1 MASTAHCPNNIE
13 GKQALTSVNRFKKD
27 RSYHGGEKMARNWL
41 TAVTYGIAA
50 SFVIV
55 LASAFLLASLLRFT
69 SYSETGG
76 SVLPIV
82 ISVIA
87 LFTGGII
94 SGSKMKERGLL
105 IGSITGLFYCLFSL
119 FFQFLGLDQAPG
131 PMQYVFYMANIASC
145 SIGGAI
151 GVNFFAGKHL

>member
-1 MASTAHCPNNIE
+1 
-13 GKQALTSVNRFKKD
+13 
-27 RSYHGGEKMARNWL
+27 MARNWL
-41 TAVTYGIAA
+41 AAVTYGIAA

-76 SVLPIV
+76 SVLPII
-82 ISVIA
+82 ISIGA
-87 LFTGGII
+87 LFIGGII

-105 IGSITGLFYCLFSL
+105 IGSVTGLFYCLFSL

-131 PMQYVFYMANIASC
+131 LNQYIFYLTNIASC
-145 SIGGAI
+145 AIGGAI
-151 GVNFFAGKHL
+151 GVNFFQGKRP